1 MRKMMTTIAA
11 VLAVSALMAG
21 SALAAD
27 KLVVKNSSNADV
39 FKVDETGIATA
50 TGLQVGT
57 GTVQGAGMIFNNVT
71 KMYGFGTTNPLS
83 ALHLTT
89 SSATAPIDRGLTLAQ
104 HTTDIAA
111 AIININRSRGLE
123 GSPSNLASG
132 DNIAAFHAK
141 PYDATNV
148 SGNWYMP
155 TASFIFG
162 VDGAT
167 SNGVAPTA
175 MSFWTG
181 SNAATRLERFRIT
194 SDGRLRISNQPA
206 APANNAT
213 CTTGDMIVSASTGYL
228 YLCTGTNSWK
238 RLAFAAY

>member
-1 MRKMMTTIAA
+1 MKTVGKMVLTLVALLSIASTASA
-11 VLAVSALMAG
+11 V
-21 SALAAD
+21 D
-27 KLVVKNSSNADV
+27 KLIVNNSTGTPV
-39 FKVDETGIATA
+39 FKVDDAGNVTGPNM
-50 TGLQVGT
+50 V
-57 GTVQGAGMIFNNVT
+57 FNNST
-71 KMYGFGTTNPLS
+71 KTFGFGTLNPLS
-83 ALHLTT
+83 ALHLTE
-89 SSATAPIDRGLTLAQ
+89 SAPTAGLTRGLTIAQ

-111 AIININRSRGLE
+111 AVIAINRSRGLE
-123 GSPSNLASG
+123 ATPSNLQNG

-141 PYDATNV
+141 PYDATNL

-206 APANNAT
+206 APASNAP
-213 CTTGDMIVSASTGYL
+213 CTVGDMILSPSTGFL
-228 YLCTGTNSWK
+228 YLCTATNSWM
-238 RLAFAAY
+238 RTAFTAY